1 MHGINPFNTIIM
13 NGDLENI
20 IAVVNE
26 VFAVNVRCRNR
37 TRPYIDARKI
47 YFHIASKIGFSQN
60 QIGEHIGVDHSNVC
74 HHTKS
79 FEYILMADPLLR
91 RNLDTCWLKVNS
103 ILGFKNFD
111 HKDKVML
118 NWKHLTNKQRK
129 HLAELSVE
137 YYNSNK
143 VTTEVY
149 V

>member
-1 MHGINPFNTIIM
+1 M

-26 VFAVNVRCRNR
+26 VFAVDIRSRNR
-37 TRPYIDARKI
+37 TRPYMNAKKI
-47 YFHIASKIGFSQN
+47 YFHIASKIGFSQH
-60 QIGEHIGVDHSNVC
+60 QIGEHVGVDHSLVC

-79 FEYILMADPLLR
+79 FEYILMSDPLLR
-91 RNLDTCWLKVNS
+91 RNLEACWTKVNS

-118 NWKHLTNKQRK
+118 NWKHLTNEQRK

-137 YYNSNK
+137 YYNANK